1 MVFAVCISGSTSR
14 LIYVILQVQIQ
25 SQTRYSELDTRDW
38 RSKSSQFSSPAD
50 DRSWDALRENREF
63 GGRQE
68 QLSSQFARTQIS
80 PTQGVILNLVPFVL
94 FPEYIQH
101 LL

>member
-1 MVFAVCISGSTSR
+1 MC
-14 LIYVILQVQIQ
+14 LQLQVQ
-25 SQTRYSELDTRDW
+25 SQTRYSEPDTRDW
-38 RSKSSQFSSPAD
+38 RSKSSPYSAPAE

-68 QLSSQFARTQIS
+68 QLSSQFARSQIS
-80 PTQGVILNLVPFVL
+80 PNRGVILNLLPFVL
-94 FPEYIQH
+94 FPEYIQY